1 MKANVFHIIQ
11 AHLATLKIDGEARY
25 HRPDI
30 LLFFILPL
38 LIAVMAWAFGGSIEK
53 DTFSVSISVFA
64 IFSALLLNVQIALF
78 SISQRD
84 WKPEADALSN
94 DLRKKKLDE
103 RRELL
108 GELNTNISY
117 LIVVSCLAV
126 TVFLI
131 FYVIKKT
138 DCIETPISIW
148 LYVHFFLTLLMII
161 KRAHALFQK
170 EYEVTGHPE

>member
-1 MKANVFHIIQ
+1 MKANVFHILL
-11 AHLATLKIDGEARY
+11 AHLATMKVDGENRY

-30 LLFFILPL
+30 LLFFAVPL
-38 LIAVMAWAFGGSIEK
+38 LVCIFVWIVGGRLDKDAFN
-53 DTFSVSISVFA
+53 VSISVFA

-78 SISQRD
+78 SIYQRE
-84 WKPEADALSN
+84 WKAKGDSISAEIQHEKARL
-94 DLRKKKLDE
+94 

-117 LIVVSCLAV
+117 LIVLSVFSV

-131 FYVIKKT
+131 FFVST
-138 DCIETPISIW
+138 DMDLIETPVSVY
-148 LYVHFFLTLLMII
+148 LYGHFLLTLLMVI

-170 EYEVTGHPE
+170 EYQVE

>member
-1 MKANVFHIIQ
+1 MKANVLHIIQ
-11 AHLATLKIDGEARY
+11 AHLATLKTDGEARY

-38 LIAVMAWAFGGSIEK
+38 LISVMAWAFGGSIEK

-84 WKPEADALSN
+84 WRPERDKLSADLQEN
-94 DLRKKKLDE
+94 KLEE

-108 GELNTNISY
+108 AELNTNISY
-117 LIVVSCLAV
+117 LVVVSCLAV
-126 TVFLI
+126 TSFLV
-131 FYVIKKT
+131 FYVVKKT
-138 DCIETPISIW
+138 DCIETPVSIW
-148 LYVHFFLTLLMII
+148 LYAHFFLTLLMII

-170 EYEVTGHPE
+170 EYEVT

>member
-1 MKANVFHIIQ
+1 MKANILHILK
-11 AHLATLKIDGEARY
+11 AHLATLKVDGETRY

-30 LLFFILPL
+30 LLFFLLPL
-38 LIAVMAWAFGGSIEK
+38 LIAVIAWALGTTIDR
-53 DTFSVSISVFA
+53 DTFNVSISVFA

-78 SISQRD
+78 SISQRE
-84 WKPEADALSN
+84 WKREDDELSD
-94 DLRKKKLDE
+94 DLKKKKLAE

-126 TVFLI
+126 TAFLG
-131 FYVIKKT
+131 FYVVKEANSIA
-138 DCIETPISIW
+138 TPISIW
-148 LYVHFFLTLLMII
+148 LYAHFFLTLLMVI

-170 EYEVTGHPE
+170 EYEVS